1 MQARKHHY
9 LREILMNVEIRQ
21 KEGVTVLDIDGRIIG
36 SESLALKNI
45 IDEEMGSAE
54 DGEVKMLL
62 NMKHVRAMD
71 SSALG
76 IVIAAYISVQRR
88 GGRIA
93 LLNVSGSINSLIV
106 MSKLLTI
113 FDRYD
118 DEDDAIESFHSL

>member
-9 LREILMNVEIRQ
+9 LREVLVNVEIRQ

-76 IVIAAYISVQRR
+76 IVIAAYTSVQRR

-118 DEDDAIESFHSL
+118 DEDDAIESFQSL

>member
-9 LREILMNVEIRQ
+9 LREVLVNVEIRQ

-71 SSALG
+71 SFRPWNRHCRLHICPA
-76 IVIAAYISVQRR
+76 
-88 GGRIA
+88 
-93 LLNVSGSINSLIV
+93 
-106 MSKLLTI
+106 
-113 FDRYD
+113 
-118 DEDDAIESFHSL
+118 

>member
-1 MQARKHHY
+1 
-9 LREILMNVEIRQ
+9 MNVEIRQ

-118 DEDDAIESFHSL
+118 DEDDAIESFQSL

>member
-1 MQARKHHY
+1 
-9 LREILMNVEIRQ
+9 MNIDSRQ
-21 KEGVTVLDIDGRIIG
+21 TEGVTVLDIDGRIIG
-36 SESLALKNI
+36 SECLALKNM
-45 IDEEMGSAE
+45 IDEEISSAE

-71 SSALG
+71 SSGLG
-76 IVIAAYISVQRR
+76 IVIAAYTSVQRK

-118 DEDDAIESFHSL
+118 DEEKAIRSFQEE

>member
-45 IDEEMGSAE
+45 IDEEIGSTE
-54 DGEVKMLL
+54 DGEVRMLL

-76 IVIAAYISVQRR
+76 IVIAAYTSVQRR

>member
-1 MQARKHHY
+1 
-9 LREILMNVEIRQ
+9 MNIDIRQ
-21 KEGVTVLDIDGRIIG
+21 TGGVTVLDIDGRIIG
-36 SESLALKNI
+36 AESLALKNI
-45 IDEEMGSAE
+45 IDGEIDSAE

-71 SSALG
+71 SSGLG
-76 IVIAAYISVQRR
+76 IVIAAYTSVQRK

-93 LLNVSGSINSLIV
+93 LLNVSGRINSLIV

-118 DEDDAIESFHSL
+118 DEAEAIHSFQKA

>member
-1 MQARKHHY
+1 
-9 LREILMNVEIRQ
+9 MNIDVRQ
-21 KEGVTVLDIDGRIIG
+21 IEGVTVLDIDGRIIG
-36 SESLALKNI
+36 PERLALKNM
-45 IDEEMGSAE
+45 IDEEISSAE

-71 SSALG
+71 SSGLG
-76 IVIAAYISVQRR
+76 IVIAAYSSVQRK

-93 LLNVSGSINSLIV
+93 LLNISGSINSLIV

-118 DEDDAIESFHSL
+118 DEEEAIRSFQEG

>member
-1 MQARKHHY
+1 
-9 LREILMNVEIRQ
+9 MNINTRQ
-21 KEGVTVLDIDGRIIG
+21 TGGVTVLDIDGRIIG

-45 IDEEMGSAE
+45 IDGEIDSAE

-62 NMKHVRAMD
+62 NMKYVRAMD
-71 SSALG
+71 SSGLG
-76 IVIAAYISVQRR
+76 IVIAAYTSVQRK

-93 LLNVSGSINSLIV
+93 LLHVSGSINSLIV

-118 DEDDAIESFHSL
+118 DEEEAIQSFQ